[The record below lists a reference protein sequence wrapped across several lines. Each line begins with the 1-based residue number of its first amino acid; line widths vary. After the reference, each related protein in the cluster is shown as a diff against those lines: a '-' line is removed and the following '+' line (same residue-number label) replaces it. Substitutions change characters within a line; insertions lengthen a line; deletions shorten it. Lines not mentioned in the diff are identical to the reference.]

1 MKAFTLLLFLILL
14 NKVDAQI
21 INSSFDDWEVIQ
33 IGQPY
38 ENPIGW
44 TTNNLTNKLGLA
56 STPVDKGIDENGFY
70 ARITSNAFGIDATLS
85 GKLSQQI
92 ALANLVKI
100 EFDNQCDS
108 LFQTGRCIV
117 SVFDQQGDAVL
128 YVDTIATMSDSFSR
142 YVLPVDAAW
151 AVSNDSIRLQF
162 TAAGGFDMW
171 DEMED
176 GFSIFMIDNVSAE
189 YITASKEIEPDK
201 NFSFYPNPT
210 SGIIYLESHQ
220 VLGSA
225 QIEILSITGQL
236 ISTTNFADLLN
247 LDWLTDGV
255 YVLNLVSGSSM
266 QGRLLVLKH

>member
-1 MKAFTLLLFLILL
+1 MRLFYLVLCGML
-14 NKVDAQI
+14 TQALAAQV
-21 INSSFDDWEVIQ
+21 INPAFDDWEVIQ

-56 STPVDKGIDENGFY
+56 STPVDKGVDDNGFY

-128 YVDTIATMSDSFSR
+128 YVDTIASMSDSFSR
-142 YVLPVDAAW
+142 YVLPIDAAW
-151 AVSNDSIRLQF
+151 ALSNDSIRLQF

-171 DEMED
+171 DEMKD

-236 ISTTNFADLLN
+236 ISTTNFANLLN